1 MKKKNEIV
9 EEVMSDLKK
18 NILNFLQEKSYDII
32 KKNRGVFSMR
42 FEENPERIIVLC
54 NDSSMVPELKYNDIV
69 LPVEYDTV
77 KSNPVVLTGRL
88 SPETQEVEE
97 KKKDHF
103 HRAFEGEAAKLH
115 GMKEAIGPHSEKN
128 EESEAFKAWKK
139 RHSYVKVGE

>member
-1 MKKKNEIV
+1 MKKKV
-9 EEVMSDLKK
+9 AEEVMSDLKK

-42 FEENPERIIVLC
+42 FEENPERIVVLC
-54 NDSSMVPELKYNDIV
+54 NDSSMVPELKYNDVV

-77 KSNPVVLTGRL
+77 KSNPVILTDKL
-88 SPETQEVEE
+88 SPESQKEE
-97 KKKDHF
+97 KNKKDHF
-103 HRAFEGEAAKLH
+103 YRAFEGEAAKLH